1 MKVADTSSIA
11 SRIALAFQSAST
23 TTGTDFA
30 YLVKT
35 ASRESNFDA
44 SAKAKGSSATG
55 LFQFIESTWLETVK
69 TSGEAHGLGEYAK
82 DIIPRS
88 DGSYTVS
95 SAARR
100 REILDLRKDPEI
112 ASLMAGELTRKNAAY
127 LERKLGREATDGE
140 LYAAHFLG
148 AGGASRLIHLAEND
162 PDRSAAAVFP
172 RQARANRSIFYE
184 GRSARSVAQV
194 LDQLVAQH
202 DSPSGINYA
211 TVVASAKPV
220 PTPVAKSQALGA
232 ATFGGVGVPSTAG
245 QTVIASRYY
254 RPAQVKELSQALAGL
269 TELGKSQPP
278 IGDTAPIER
287 VVAQADMPET
297 ADTAGADDDT
307 TGEGR
312 RADLPVAVA
321 AIASNDAP
329 LPPAAKPE
337 RTPAVATEEP
347 AIDAAVAVALA
358 EADAEAV
365 ANPVAIAQENV
376 EAQPASTLT
385 AFQPVDDA
393 RIPARATRANQ
404 DLFAKGSASARIS
417 SAWRATEVQA
427 PFQALFRNDQIS
439 ENERFD
445 DTFVNAFRAR
455 PEALQAAVE
464 AHTAARA
471 QPQPEPT
478 QVASAASSSSIA
490 ARAPVGGNGDPF
502 DLTGFLKYQI
512 FKEPED
518 LVPPA

>member
-69 TSGEAHGLGEYAK
+69 TSGAAHGLGEYAD
-82 DIIPRS
+82 DITQRS

-112 ASLMAGELTRKNAAY
+112 ASMMAGELTRKNATY
-127 LERKLGREATDGE
+127 LESKLGREASDGE

-148 AGGASRLIHLAEND
+148 AGGASKLIRLAESD
-162 PDRSAAAVFP
+162 PDRSAASVFP

-184 GRSARSVAQV
+184 GGSARSVSQV
-194 LDQLVAQH
+194 LSQLVEQH
-202 DSPSGINYA
+202 DSPSRINYA
-211 TVVASAKPV
+211 TVVAAAKPV
-220 PTPVAKSQALGA
+220 PTPVAKSQALG
-232 ATFGGVGVPSTAG
+232 TTTIGGVGVPDTAG

-269 TELGKSQPP
+269 GELGKKEPASAATVSANAET
-278 IGDTAPIER
+278 GSGEAGS
-287 VVAQADMPET
+287 AET
-297 ADTAGADDDT
+297 ASAE
-307 TGEGR
+307 TGE
-312 RADLPVAVA
+312 DLPVTVA
-321 AIASNDAP
+321 ALASSDAP

-337 RTPAVATEEP
+337 RAVEAAAEEP
-347 AIDAAVAVALA
+347 AFDAVVAAALA
-358 EADAEAV
+358 EADSEAV
-365 ANPVAIAQENV
+365 ANTVTVAQESA
-376 EAQPASTLT
+376 EAEPASVLT
-385 AFQPVDDA
+385 AFQSEGDNS
-393 RIPARATRANQ
+393 IPAAATRATQ

-427 PFQALFRNDQIS
+427 PFQALFRNDEAS
-439 ENERFD
+439 GNERFD

-464 AHTAARA
+464 AHTAVRTQGEA
-471 QPQPEPT
+471 EPT
-478 QVASAASSSSIA
+478 QVASAASSSSSA
-490 ARAPVGGNGDPF
+490 AASGAKGSGQPF

>member
-69 TSGEAHGLGEYAK
+69 TSGAAHGLGEYAD
-82 DIIPRS
+82 DITQRS

-112 ASLMAGELTRKNAAY
+112 ASMMAGELTRKNATY
-127 LERKLGREATDGE
+127 LESKLGREASDGE

-148 AGGASRLIHLAEND
+148 AGGASKLIRLAESD
-162 PDRSAAAVFP
+162 PDRSAASVFP

-184 GRSARSVAQV
+184 GGSARSVSQV

-202 DSPSGINYA
+202 DSPSRINYA
-211 TVVASAKPV
+211 TVVAAAKPV
-220 PTPVAKSQALGA
+220 PTPVAKSQALGTT
-232 ATFGGVGVPSTAG
+232 TFGGVGVPDTAG

-269 TELGKSQPP
+269 GELGKNEPARAATVS
-278 IGDTAPIER
+278 
-287 VVAQADMPET
+287 ADAET
-297 ADTAGADDDT
+297 GSGEAGSAE
-307 TGEGR
+307 TGE
-312 RADLPVAVA
+312 DLPVTVA
-321 AIASNDAP
+321 ALASSDAP

-337 RTPAVATEEP
+337 RAVEVAAEEP
-347 AIDAAVAVALA
+347 AFDAVVAAALA
-358 EADAEAV
+358 EADSEAV
-365 ANPVAIAQENV
+365 ANTATVAQESA
-376 EAQPASTLT
+376 EAEAASALT
-385 AFQPVDDA
+385 AFQSEGDNS
-393 RIPARATRANQ
+393 IPAAATRATQ

-427 PFQALFRNDQIS
+427 PFQALFRNDEAS
-439 ENERFD
+439 GNERFD

-464 AHTAARA
+464 AHTAVRTQGEA
-471 QPQPEPT
+471 EPT
-478 QVASAASSSSIA
+478 QVASAAPSSSRA
-490 ARAPVGGNGDPF
+490 AASGAKGSGQPF